1 MGVYRQVRSLY
12 RKHVGPLVELYIG
25 TVLRPLLGLME
36 QHDVRLYVSQVHVA
50 SFELT

>member
-1 MGVYRQVRSLY
+1 MYRQVRSLY

-36 QHDVRLYVSQVHVA
+36 KHDVQLYVSQVSGE
-50 SFELT
+50 SFALT